1 MNQQLAVSTATRR
14 PRTTHRNLTQRI
26 VVTGKL
32 VLTRPAHFGNGDADA
47 TTDLP
52 LLLDEVTKRAL
63 IPGASLAGA
72 LRNYLR
78 EWQWG
83 YELTLPARNEQ
94 ADFDHG
100 AWNESEIL
108 AGRLFGGHRGYKDGA
123 QSPLIVNDAYGSPPA
138 QTELRD
144 GVAIDAATRTAADEK
159 KFDYQLLPAG
169 TKFELRFELLLDKR
183 ADLNQERLRAL
194 ALALRGLSKSEIRLG
209 ARKRRGF
216 GCCEVRMWEVTR
228 YALNQ
233 PADLVAW
240 LAADY
245 PEWVKAKPTP
255 SSGHD
260 IAGLLGVSL
269 NELQQ
274 VEDNRE
280 NFEIEASLAVHG
292 SLLVRSGF
300 DEQDRGP
307 DTVHLHTRNHKLSH
321 FPPDKQLQAVL
332 PGTSVAGSIR
342 QRAQRIA
349 NTLALKKASEDEQS
363 IPDLQRRKKLEEDLR
378 KGVQAFINRMFGPH
392 KIEDGKQ
399 VRASRVIF
407 DEEFI
412 DGGQSLVQTRI
423 KIDRF
428 TQGTIEAALL
438 EEAPHFGGTV
448 NLKLKLHLIPND
460 QSEAEIGFD
469 QGKAEIGL
477 LLLVLKDLWL
487 GDLPLGGASSVG
499 RGRLQGQSAT
509 LCWKPENRE
518 LKLSAAGVLEPPDK
532 EKTATLESYVEALG
546 KVKWAALA
554 PKKEGEE

>member
-1 MNQQLAVSTATRR
+1 MNQQLAVSTTTRR
-14 PRTTHRNLTQRI
+14 PRTTHRHLTARI

-52 LLLDEVTKRAL
+52 LLLDEVTKRAM

-108 AGRLFGGHRGYKDGA
+108 AGRLFGGHRGYKSGA
-123 QSPLIVNDAYGSPPA
+123 QSPLIVDDAYSSPPA
-138 QTELRD
+138 QIELRD
-144 GVAIDAATRTAADEK
+144 GVAIDATTRTAADER

-169 TKFELRFELLLDKR
+169 TEFELRFELLLDKR
-183 ADLNQERLRAL
+183 PDLNQERLRAL
-194 ALALRGLSKSEIRLG
+194 ALALRGLSNAEIRLG

-216 GCCEVRMWEVTR
+216 GCCEVRMWEVTSF
-228 YALNQ
+228 ALNQ

-240 LAADY
+240 LVADY
-245 PEWVKAKPTP
+245 PEWVKATPKP
-255 SSGHD
+255 SSGRD

-280 NFEIEASLAVHG
+280 SFEIEAQFALAG

-307 DTVHLHTRNHKLSH
+307 DTVHLQTYNPHSR
-321 FPPDKQLQAVL
+321 QRQAVL
-332 PGTSVAGSIR
+332 PGTSAAGALR

-349 NTLALKKASEDEQS
+349 NTLVGTAQQA
-363 IPDLQRRKKLEEDLR
+363 
-378 KGVQAFINRMFGPH
+378 GVQAFINDLFGPH
-392 KIEDGKQ
+392 EIKEGKQ
-399 VRASRVIF
+399 ARASRVLVN
-407 DEEFI
+407 EEFI
-412 DGGQSLVQTRI
+412 HGGQSLVQTRI

-438 EEAPHFGGTV
+438 EEAPHFGGEV
-448 NLKLKLHLIPND
+448 KLKLKLHLIPND
-460 QSEAEIGFD
+460 YSA
-469 QGKAEIGL
+469 AEIGL
-477 LLLVLKDLWL
+477 LLLLLKDLWL
-487 GDLPLGGASSVG
+487 GDLPLGGASSIG
-499 RGRLQGQSAT
+499 RGRLCGQ
-509 LCWKPENRE
+509 
-518 LKLSAAGVLEPPDK
+518 
-532 EKTATLESYVEALG
+532 TATLRWQGPAPLAVTLTARDGGALAFDDASAASQLEQC
-546 KVKWAALA
+546 VAALKDV
-554 PKKEGEE
+554 PWVELSKPKEGRA